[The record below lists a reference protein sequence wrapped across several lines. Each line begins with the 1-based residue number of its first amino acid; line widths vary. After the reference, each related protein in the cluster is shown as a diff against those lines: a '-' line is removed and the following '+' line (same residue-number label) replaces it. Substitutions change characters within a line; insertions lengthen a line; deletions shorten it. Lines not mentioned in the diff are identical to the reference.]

1 MAQLRMIEEIGNVLS
16 RTELLSSYRRA
27 DQYAGDRASQS
38 DLESLRLCRRI
49 VLDKLEKLHSVEEEL
64 IGGTLEEEVNHF
76 EARLIAQALERHKGS
91 VTPTAR
97 DLGLTHQGLSKILDG
112 RQSALARRPKRDRG
126 RQK

>member
-38 DLESLRLCRRI
+38 DLESLRLCGRI

-76 EARLIAQALERHKGS
+76 EARQRNSYGARPGTYSSGAIEDPRRPAKCTRSETKKGS
-91 VTPTAR
+91 R
-97 DLGLTHQGLSKILDG
+97 
-112 RQSALARRPKRDRG
+112 
-126 RQK
+126 